1 MNKDDILEKSR
12 KENNNRDLYTES
24 VYLSASAISSFV
36 ALLLTTIF
44 FILNALINHVFN
56 WGLYA
61 IVVSIGAASFTV
73 RATHTKRKRDIIFA
87 IIYSVATLVLTV
99 IYIYQLIATSA
110 L

>member
-12 KENNNRDLYTES
+12 KENKNKDLYRES
-24 VYLSASAISSFV
+24 VDLTASTVSSFV
-36 ALLLTTIF
+36 ALILTTVF
-44 FILNALINHVFN
+44 FILNSIITSVFN

-61 IVVSIGAASFTV
+61 IVVSFGATTSTV
-73 RATHTKRKRDIIFA
+73 RAVHTKRKREIVFA

-99 IYIYQLIATSA
+99 IYIYKLIETSA